1 MNHFDSIVSRKT
13 NCYTHT
19 NHKKRCYKTY
29 IRQMSIIMEVGD
41 NELEVQIKNNNLHYP
56 YLTIIT
62 FYWLETSKCATY
74 L

>member
-1 MNHFDSIVSRKT
+1 MNRFDCIVSRKT
-13 NCYTHT
+13 KCYTRT

-29 IRQMSIIMEVGD
+29 VRQMPIEVGD